1 LVGSNTTKETIARLC
16 KEAAEAGIRSIS
28 VPPWCVG
35 AAVAALS
42 SPNPGGDRRNPDT
55 TIRIVIG
62 LSDEEP
68 LRKLRQAI
76 RDGARA
82 VDIVVGADAPRA
94 RSHQAMLVNL
104 RRLVHEARDARA
116 WVTAVIEC
124 DQLTENEQVI
134 AARVASRVRPDVI
147 ATGSGLRGDGATVR
161 QVVLLREA
169 AGPGPIIRA
178 MLSPDGDNA
187 EALIDA
193 GAERLGI
200 AGLTEAESTI
210 RSTT

>member
-1 LVGSNTTKETIARLC
+1 
-16 KEAAEAGIRSIS
+16 
-28 VPPWCVG
+28 
-35 AAVAALS
+35 
-42 SPNPGGDRRNPDT
+42 
-55 TIRIVIG
+55 
-62 LSDEEP
+62 
-68 LRKLRQAI
+68 
-76 RDGARA
+76 
-82 VDIVVGADAPRA
+82 
-94 RSHQAMLVNL
+94 
-104 RRLVHEARDARA
+104 
-116 WVTAVIEC
+116 
-124 DQLTENEQVI
+124 
-134 AARVASRVRPDVI
+134 VRPDVI